1 MQIKWLAFAS
11 LYHFS
16 MMLQCTCACSCA
28 SICALPVSAARH
40 ISLTIKKS
48 PDLSGALACRRHS
61 NLCYIDLPAKD
72 YYFRRSPP
80 RKSVHRNTDCFLLL
94 VCRKPEV
101 IAYSIRHRFTALW
114 AVHLCHP
121 SLGLLTALSFLE
133 IFFRDTS
140 KFNLHMCIFI
150 CMHMCIIFNPLPS
163 AFSVSFHPRVHQSI
177 FPGLLRRPAR
187 QVQQHETV
195 SCMTGASD
203 HQDIP

>member
-1 MQIKWLAFAS
+1 
-11 LYHFS
+11 
-16 MMLQCTCACSCA
+16 MLHYTCACSCA
-28 SICALPVSAARH
+28 FTCALTISAARH

-61 NLCYIDLPAKD
+61 DLCYIDLPAKD
-72 YYFRRSPP
+72 FYFRRLPP
-80 RKSVHRNTDCFLLL
+80 RKYVHRNTDCFLLL
-94 VCRKPEV
+94 VCRKPAV

-114 AVHLCHP
+114 AVHLSPP

-163 AFSVSFHPRVHQSI
+163 AFSVSFHPRVRQRI
-177 FPGLLRRPAR
+177 FPVPSGTPVP
-187 QVQQHETV
+187 QVQQNETV